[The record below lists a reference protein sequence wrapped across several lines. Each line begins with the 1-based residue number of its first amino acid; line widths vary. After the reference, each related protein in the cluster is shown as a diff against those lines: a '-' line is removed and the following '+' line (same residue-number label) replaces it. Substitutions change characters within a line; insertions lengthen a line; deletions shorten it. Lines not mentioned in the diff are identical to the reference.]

1 MELTR
6 PSVYTSV
13 YSLAYIR
20 FRMDESS
27 MRLPITASALL
38 AFLCLVAVAQAAVV
52 HDFSVELR
60 DEKPYGAATLHLTEK
75 IYDTTGAVPP
85 AALKGTAWL
94 PKGISI
100 RPQFLKKPYVCNLR
114 NLKETKN
121 PSVCRRARIGTGKA
135 LIDLRP
141 LLAEPF
147 PVKLQLFLAK
157 PITRGAVASYAV
169 FGIPDERAPIVRNSP
184 GIRDARAVLIGTI
197 FSDPT
202 PDGLY
207 GYRMEDPFIQIG
219 IKFRVAE
226 AELTLPGLTMTKR
239 VRTCARPKGR
249 RSGSRCRKTKSKVK
263 RIFWVTAPNCPASR
277 KLSWKADL
285 RLEGG
290 ISLSTVRETPCPRFA
305 RLAGR

>member
-1 MELTR
+1 M
-6 PSVYTSV
+6 
-13 YSLAYIR
+13 R
-20 FRMDESS
+20 F
-27 MRLPITASALL
+27 PITASALL

-85 AALKGTAWL
+85 AALSGTAWL

-100 RPQFLKKPYVCNLR
+100 RPQFLKKPYVCNLGK
-114 NLKETKN
+114 LKQTRN

-135 LIDLRP
+135 LIDIRP

-147 PVKLQLFLAK
+147 PVNLEIFLAK
-157 PITRGAVASYAV
+157 AITRGAVASYAV
-169 FGIPDERAPIVRNSP
+169 FGIPDERAPIVKNSP

-197 FSDPT
+197 FSDPS

-207 GYRMEDPFIQIG
+207 GYRIEDPFTQIG

-226 AELTLPGLTMTKR
+226 AEATLPGLTIKKR
-239 VRTCARPKGR
+239 VRTCARPPSR

-263 RIFWVTAPNCPASR
+263 RIFWVTAPDCPASR

>member
-1 MELTR
+1 M
-6 PSVYTSV
+6 
-13 YSLAYIR
+13 R
-20 FRMDESS
+20 F
-27 MRLPITASALL
+27 PITASALL

-60 DEKPYGAATLHLTEK
+60 DEKPYGAATLHLTEE

-85 AALKGTAWL
+85 AALSGTAWL

-100 RPQFLKKPYVCNLR
+100 RPQFLKKPYVSNLGK
-114 NLKETKN
+114 LKQTRN

-135 LIDLRP
+135 LIDIRP
-141 LLAEPF
+141 VLAEPF
-147 PVKLQLFLAK
+147 PVNLEIFLAK
-157 PITRGAVASYAV
+157 AITRGAVASYAV
-169 FGIPDERAPIVRNSP
+169 FGIPDERAPIVKNSP

-197 FSDPT
+197 SSDPS

-207 GYRMEDPFIQIG
+207 GYRIEDPFTQIG

-226 AELTLPGLTMTKR
+226 AELTLPGLTIKKR
-239 VRTCARPKGR
+239 VRTCARPPGR
-249 RSGSRCRKTKSKVK
+249 RSGSRCGKTKTKVK
-263 RIFWVTAPNCPASR
+263 RIFWVTPPDCPASR
-277 KLSWKADL
+277 KLSWKADF

-305 RLAGR
+305 L

>member
-1 MELTR
+1 M
-6 PSVYTSV
+6 
-13 YSLAYIR
+13 R
-20 FRMDESS
+20 F
-27 MRLPITASALL
+27 PITASALL
-38 AFLCLVAVAQAAVV
+38 AFLSLVAVAQAAVV
-52 HDFSVELR
+52 HDFGVELR

-75 IYDTTGAVPP
+75 VYDTTGAVPP
-85 AALKGTAWL
+85 AALSGTAWL

-100 RPQFLKKPYVCNLR
+100 RPQFLKKPYVCNLGK
-114 NLKETKN
+114 LKETRN

-135 LIDLRP
+135 LIDIRP

-147 PVKLQLFLAK
+147 PVNLEIFLAK
-157 PITRGAVASYAV
+157 AITRGAVASYAV
-169 FGIPDERAPIVRNSP
+169 FGIPDERAPIVKNSP

-197 FSDPT
+197 FSDPS

-207 GYRMEDPFIQIG
+207 GYRIEDPFTQIG

-226 AELTLPGLTMTKR
+226 AEATLPGLTIEKR
-239 VRTCARPKGR
+239 FRTCARPQGR
-249 RSGSRCRKTKSKVK
+249 RSGSKCRKTKSKVK
-263 RIFWVTAPNCPASR
+263 RIFWVTAPDCPASR

>member
-1 MELTR
+1 
-6 PSVYTSV
+6 
-13 YSLAYIR
+13 
-20 FRMDESS
+20 
-27 MRLPITASALL
+27 MRLPHIVPASALL
-38 AFLCLVAVAQAAVV
+38 VFFCLVAMAQAAVV

-60 DEKPYGAATLHLTEK
+60 NVKPYGAATVHLTEK

-85 AALKGTAWL
+85 ATLSGTAWL

-100 RPQFLKKPYVCNLR
+100 RPQFLRKPYVCNLGK
-114 NLKETKN
+114 LKETKN
-121 PSVCRRARIGTGKA
+121 PSVCRRARIGTGRA
-135 LIDLRP
+135 LIDIRP

-147 PVKLQLFLAK
+147 PVNLQIFLAK
-157 PITRGAVASYAV
+157 ATTKGAVASYAV
-169 FGIPDERAPIVRNSP
+169 FGIPDQRAPVVKNNP

-197 FSDPT
+197 FNDPT

-219 IKFRVAE
+219 IKFRVADAE
-226 AELTLPGLTMTKR
+226 ATLPGLTITRR
-239 VRTCARPKGR
+239 VRTCARPRGR
-249 RSGSRCRKTKSKVK
+249 RSGSRCRKTMSKVRK
-263 RIFWVTAPNCPASR
+263 IFWVTPPDCPASQ

-305 RLAGR
+305 L

>member
-1 MELTR
+1 M
-6 PSVYTSV
+6 
-13 YSLAYIR
+13 R
-20 FRMDESS
+20 F
-27 MRLPITASALL
+27 PITASALL

-75 IYDTTGAVPP
+75 IYDNTGAVPP
-85 AALKGTAWL
+85 AALSGTAWL

-100 RPQFLKKPYVCNLR
+100 RPQFLKKPYVCNLGK
-114 NLKETKN
+114 LKQTRN

-135 LIDLRP
+135 LIDIRP

-147 PVKLQLFLAK
+147 PVNLEIFLAK
-157 PITRGAVASYAV
+157 AITRGAVASYAV
-169 FGIPDERAPIVRNSP
+169 FGIPDERAPIVKNSP
-184 GIRDARAVLIGTI
+184 GIRDARAVLIGTV
-197 FSDPT
+197 FSDAT

-207 GYRMEDPFIQIG
+207 GYRLEDPFIQIG
-219 IKFRVAE
+219 IRFRVAE
-226 AELTLPGLTMTKR
+226 AEATLPGLTITKR
-239 VRTCARPKGR
+239 VRTCARPRGR
-249 RSGSRCRKTKSKVK
+249 RSGSRCRKTKTRVK
-263 RIFWVTAPNCPASR
+263 RIFWVTPPDCPASR

-305 RLAGR
+305 L